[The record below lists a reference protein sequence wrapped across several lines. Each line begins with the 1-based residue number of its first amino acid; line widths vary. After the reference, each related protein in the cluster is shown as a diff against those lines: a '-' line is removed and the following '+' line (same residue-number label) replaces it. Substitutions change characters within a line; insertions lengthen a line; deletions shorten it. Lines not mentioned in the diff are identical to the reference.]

1 MKRLNNFIVSDT
13 KGRMRLRVPA
23 LKNLKTAERMLEE
36 LKTLEGVRKADV
48 NQITGSV
55 LLEYD
60 PHTFE
65 RRGLAH
71 VFNEVVPHA
80 KPLPTLSHRTKKML
94 RSKEMR
100 LFENK
105 GMLVCGLTSCSSRI
119 QRIQTPHCGRSGLCC
134 PCRTSY
140 LSLSK
145 EYASV
150 APV

>member
-105 GMLVCGLTSCSSRI
+105 GMLVCGLTSLAALAFKGFKLHTAAGAVFVALAAHKGSK
-119 QRIQTPHCGRSGLCC
+119 
-134 PCRTSY
+134 Y
-140 LSLSK
+140 SLSD
-145 EYASV
+145 V
-150 APV
+150 V

>member
-23 LKNLKTAERMLEE
+23 LKDLKTAEQMLEG
-36 LKTLEGVRKADV
+36 LKTLKGVHKVDV
-48 NQITGSV
+48 NQVTGSI

-65 RRGLAH
+65 RKDLAH
-71 VFNEVVPHA
+71 LFGEIVPHA
-80 KPLPTLSHRTKKML
+80 KPVPALSHRMKKAL

-105 GMLVCGLTSCSSRI
+105 GMLVCGLTSLAALAFKGFKLHTSA
-119 QRIQTPHCGRSGLCC
+119 GLGF
-134 PCRTSY
+134 
-140 LSLSK
+140 
-145 EYASV
+145 V
-150 APV
+150 ALAALHTYRYRRNMLR

>member
-36 LKTLEGVRKADV
+36 LKTLKGVNKADV
-48 NQITGSV
+48 NQITGSI

-65 RRGLAH
+65 RKDLAH
-71 VFNEVVPHA
+71 ILGEVVPHA
-80 KPLPTLSHRTKKML
+80 KPEPTLSHRMKKVM
-94 RSKEMR
+94 RSKKMR

-105 GMLVCGLTSCSSRI
+105 GMVVCGLTSLGALAFKGI
-119 QRIQTPHCGRSGLCC
+119 GLH
-134 PCRTSY
+134 TSAG
-140 LSLSK
+140 LGF
-145 EYASV
+145 V
-150 APV
+150 ALAALHTYRYRRNMLR